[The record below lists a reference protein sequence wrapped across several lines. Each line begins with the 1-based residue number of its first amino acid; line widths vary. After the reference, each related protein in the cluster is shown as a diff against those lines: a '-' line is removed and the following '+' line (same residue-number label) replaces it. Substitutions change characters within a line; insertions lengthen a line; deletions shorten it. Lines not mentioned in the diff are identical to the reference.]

1 MTKKEDYSLKKD
13 YIKLAKLI
21 KKQDV
26 GIINSPKIYM
36 DKEEFISDLCEMLKE
51 DNSNFNK
58 ETFKKACSNIRIF

>member
-1 MTKKEDYSLKKD
+1 MTKKD

-36 DKEEFISDLCEMLKE
+36 DKEEFIYDLCDMLKE

>member
-36 DKEEFISDLCEMLKE
+36 DKEEFISDLCKMLKE
-51 DNSNFNK
+51 GNSNFNK
-58 ETFKKACSNIRIF
+58 ETFKKACSNIRVF

>member
-1 MTKKEDYSLKKD
+1 MTKKD
-13 YIKLAKLI
+13 YIKIAKLI

-36 DKEEFISDLCEMLKE
+36 DKEEFISDLCEILKE

-58 ETFKKACSNIRIF
+58 ETFKKACSNIRVY